1 MRNMSFPSSILDS
14 GFWSIQKYASKRLFI
29 SFTIEHLRIA
39 SNFSA
44 SNEIEVPLPWVL
56 PMPMPRPPLVVAIV
70 PDQGYQYPSVKAKRE
85 SQPRQSTRNTFTPPF
100 AMRFSPSSCSVFSLA
115 FHFLYR
121 FSYEISHASL
131 LMACGGRRTTRWVG
145 VGVGM
150 DWAG

>member
-1 MRNMSFPSSILDS
+1 MKTKAQSINEMGKNEKYVFPKLYSR
-14 GFWSIQKYASKRLFI
+14 FWSSQKYASKRLFI

-56 PMPMPRPPLVVAIV
+56 PMPMPRPPLALAIV

-85 SQPRQSTRNTFTPPF
+85 SQPRQSTRNTFTPAF
-100 AMRFSPSSCSVFSLA
+100 AMRFSPTSSVFSLA

-121 FSYEISHASL
+121 VSYEISHASL
-131 LMACGGRRTTRWVG
+131 LMACGGRRTSR
-145 VGVGM
+145 
-150 DWAG
+150 